1 MAIDTGIVRNA
12 VLGALV
18 CLCTALFAC
27 RPDATRRGSD
37 PACPAMRRVS
47 PPLANVEPKHQTL
60 AYWLRRAERHGPL
73 DDALLNANEVVRHNL
88 ALRQRPEDQHIG
100 QNDLLEPPDEA
111 ALLEQVRGRLAYMRD
126 KLKSGE
132 LVALPGTIEADALE
146 QLEPPS
152 TLPPV
157 RPEWRTAK
165 ALTPLRC
172 GPLGAGLFKS
182 PIDEDF
188 DRNRC
193 STLRPGE
200 LVELIAPWRDGL
212 HLARTSYALGWIDE
226 TGLSQALT
234 KSQVEAIAQ
243 KEPRPLTRRSL
254 LEAAFDFYGD
264 PYGWGGKDGGYDC
277 SRFLLDLFARFGIEL
292 PRHSAHQ
299 ADAGSFSIDVSG
311 VEDSNEKRLLLEA
324 AARRGITLIHFPGHI
339 MLYLG
344 QTEEGVPMAMHAF
357 SEYLTPCPGS
367 DQETVNRVD
376 LVAISD
382 LSLGEGSSRKDF
394 LTRATRFIVFGHSP
408 GPELVADAKLRPA
421 LAVHVPPSVC
431 EDSDDVAIFR
441 SPRRPNPEQPLR
453 VIATGEEDPGAA
465 RLVLYGPDGELY
477 QPEPHR
483 LDGPP
488 HSQWI
493 ELAEPR
499 PGQWTAVFGEGGNVL
514 ACERFTVAR
523 RPPARQTR
531 LDPAPAW
538 RARWRWERDTE
549 NLYAVFVEQLF
560 REPEGEDTTWSGL
573 QSLISD
579 PDRNLLHDHGGVG
592 EDASLS
598 LEPDCADLPY
608 FLRAYFAW
616 KLRLPFAY
624 RACTRGR
631 NGKPPRCSEE
641 VQGNLMTLEATDE
654 VDAFKEL
661 LRRVAGTVHSASART
676 RPRDPNTDFYPLQLK
691 RSAIRPGTIFAD
703 PYGHLLVVARWK
715 PQGVND
721 YGVLIGAD
729 AQPDGTVGRRRFW
742 RGSFLFVPETEHA
755 GAGFKG
761 WRPVRFARNDETLQV
776 ATNEKLRNSS
786 DDIAWS
792 DEQYQ
797 GTANDFYAT
806 MESMIN
812 PRPLD
817 AMRMQRT
824 LVDALE
830 ESVQRRI
837 NSVQNGEEYMARIGR
852 ETISMPAGHRI
863 FETTGAWEDYSTPSR
878 DMRLLI
884 SIDAVLGFSETV
896 RADPGRFGTDEAH
909 AEEAAAAVREVLRE
923 ELANR
928 TFEYTRSDGS
938 LWELSLADLV
948 ERARA
953 LEMAYNPNDCAELR
967 WGAHEGSEE
976 HATCGRRAPRAQQER
991 MRAYREWFATRTRP
1005 PR

>member
-1 MAIDTGIVRNA
+1 MAIRTHIARNA
-12 VLGALV
+12 VVGALACV
-18 CLCTALFAC
+18 CTAFFAC
-27 RPDATRRGSD
+27 RPEAARRGTD
-37 PACPAMRRVS
+37 PACPAMRRVT
-47 PPLANVEPKHQTL
+47 PPLANVEPRHQTL
-60 AYWLRRAERHGPL
+60 AYWLKRAERYGPL
-73 DDALLNANEVVRHNL
+73 DDALLDANDIVRHNL
-88 ALRQRPEDQHIG
+88 ALRQGPGDQRIG
-100 QNDLLEPPDEA
+100 QGDLLEPVDET
-111 ALLEQVRGRLAYMRD
+111 ALLEQVRGRLSYMRE

-132 LVALPGTIEADALE
+132 LITLPGTTEANALE
-146 QLEPPS
+146 RFDPPS
-152 TLPPV
+152 TLPAVKPD
-157 RPEWRTAK
+157 WRTAK
-165 ALTPLRC
+165 ALSALRC
-172 GPLGAGLFKS
+172 GPLDAGLFKA
-182 PIDEDF
+182 PIDEEF

-200 LVELIAPWRDGL
+200 LVELIAPWSDGL
-212 HLARTSYALGWIDE
+212 HLARTSYALGWINE
-226 TGLSQALT
+226 NELSNALT
-234 KSQVEAIAQ
+234 KSQVEAMAR
-243 KEPRPLTRRSL
+243 KEPRTLTRRAL

-292 PRHSAHQ
+292 PRHSASQ

-311 VEDSNEKRLLLEA
+311 VEDLNEKRLLLEA
-324 AARRGITLIHFPGHI
+324 AARRGVTLIHFPGHI

-367 DQETVNRVD
+367 DRETVNRVD

-394 LTRATRFIVFGHSP
+394 LSRATRLTVLGHSP
-408 GPELVADAKLRPA
+408 GPELIADAKLRPS
-421 LAVHVPPSVC
+421 LVVNVPPSDC
-431 EDSDDVAIFR
+431 KEADDAAIFR

-453 VIATGEEDPGAA
+453 VIATGETDPGAA
-465 RLVLYGPDGELY
+465 RLVLHGPDGELY

-488 HSQWI
+488 YSQWV
-493 ELAEPR
+493 EVAEPK
-499 PGQWTAVFGEGGNVL
+499 PGKWIAVFGDGEDVL

-523 RPPARQTR
+523 RPPRRQMR
-531 LDPAPAW
+531 VEPAPAW

-573 QSLISD
+573 QALISNA
-579 PDRNLLHDHGGVG
+579 DRNLLHDHGGIG
-592 EDASLS
+592 EEASLS

-624 RACTRGR
+624 RACSRGR
-631 NGKPPRCSEE
+631 NGNPPRCSAE

-654 VDAFKEL
+654 VDAFKQF

-676 RPRDPNTDFYPLQLK
+676 QPRDPHTDFYPLQL
-691 RSAIRPGTIFAD
+691 RRGAIRPGTIFAD

-742 RGSFLFVPETEHA
+742 RGSFLFAPETEHA

-776 ATNEKLRNSS
+776 ATNEKLRDAN

-792 DEQYQ
+792 DEQYR
-797 GTANDFYAT
+797 GTVDDFYAR

-817 AMRMQRT
+817 AMRRQRT

-837 NSVQNGEEYMARIGR
+837 NSVQNGEEYMAKTDRR
-852 ETISMPAGHRI
+852 TISMPKGHRI

-896 RADPGRFGTDEAH
+896 RDNPERFGTRKAN
-909 AEEAAAAVREVLRE
+909 AEEAAAAVRDVLRE
-923 ELANR
+923 ELSRR
-928 TFEYTRSDGS
+928 TFEYKRSDGS
-938 LWELSLADLV
+938 LWKLSLADLV
-948 ERARA
+948 ERAHA

-967 WGAHEGSEE
+967 WGAQEGSEE

-991 MRAYREWFATRTRP
+991 MRAYRTWFATRTRP